1 VDDIESNEDFE
12 LIRRLTRKL
21 GEAGY
26 LALDMEGF
34 GRDKP
39 SLTLSALASEEVAGR
54 NYALGATASVIKI
67 VGKTLKDFG
76 GPPLRERFLAPL
88 CRGEALGAFCIT
100 EPQAGSDTS
109 RMETRITADGGSW
122 VVNGR
127 KKFITNA
134 GVADLYLVWGVS
146 DPDAPPSRRLSCVAI
161 EKDAPGLTLE
171 KRLRHMGRRGFMNGV
186 LRFENVRVPK
196 GHLVGPL
203 HSGRGVLGAHFA
215 AERVYLAASY
225 LGVAK
230 AAYRAAKDYAR
241 QRVQFGKPI
250 ASKQAIYHKIADMA
264 TSIDAAE
271 LMTYRAAKM
280 LDRGADPGRMMREAA
295 MAKYFASLMVNEV
308 CDEAVQILGGEGY
321 CKEHHR
327 VERYYRDARIARIG
341 GGTDEMQKYIIAGR
355 EMPDLKLD
363 L

>member
-1 VDDIESNEDFE
+1 V
-12 LIRRLTRKL
+12 
-21 GEAGY
+21 
-26 LALDMEGF
+26 
-34 GRDKP
+34 
-39 SLTLSALASEEVAGR
+39 V
-54 NYALGATASVIKI
+54 KI
-67 VGKTLKDFG
+67 VGKTLKDFAA
-76 GPPLRERFLAPL
+76 PPLKERFLAPL
-88 CRGEALGAFCIT
+88 CRGRALGAFCIT

-109 RMETRITADGGSW
+109 RMETRIAAEKDSF
-122 VVNGR
+122 VINGR

-146 DPDAPPSRRLSCVAI
+146 DPRAPASRRLSCVAV
-161 EKDAPGLTLE
+161 EKDAPGLVLE

-186 LRFENVRVPK
+186 LRFDDVRVPRDRLI
-196 GHLVGPL
+196 GGLNG
-203 HSGRGVLGAHFA
+203 GREVLGAHFA
-215 AERVYLAASY
+215 GERVYLAASY

-230 AAYRAAKDYAR
+230 AAYRTARDYAL

-250 ASKQAIYHKIADMA
+250 GAKQAIYHKVADMA
-264 TSIDAAE
+264 TAIDAAE

-280 LDRGADPGRMMREAA
+280 LDRGADPAKMMREAA

-321 CKEHHR
+321 CREHYR